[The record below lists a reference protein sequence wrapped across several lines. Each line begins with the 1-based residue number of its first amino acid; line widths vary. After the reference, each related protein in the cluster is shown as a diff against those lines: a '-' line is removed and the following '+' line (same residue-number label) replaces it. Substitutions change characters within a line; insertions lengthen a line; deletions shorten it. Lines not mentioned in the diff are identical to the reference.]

1 MSGRINTTSA
11 FAFGSQ
17 TVSSTAL
24 TLEAFT
30 AFTQAQVDRANRVI
44 LTVEAQSI
52 RYRYDG
58 TAPTDTVGHLLTA
71 GSRLE
76 LVGNDNIQNLQVI
89 RVTTDSTVMV
99 TLEE

>member
-1 MSGRINTTSA
+1 MSGRINTTGA
-11 FAFGSQ
+11 FAFGNQ
-17 TVSSTAL
+17 TVSNTAL

-44 LTVEAQSI
+44 LTVEAQSL

-58 TAPTDTVGHLLTA
+58 TAPTDAIGHLLTA

-76 LVGNDNIQNLQVI
+76 LVGNDNIQNLRVI